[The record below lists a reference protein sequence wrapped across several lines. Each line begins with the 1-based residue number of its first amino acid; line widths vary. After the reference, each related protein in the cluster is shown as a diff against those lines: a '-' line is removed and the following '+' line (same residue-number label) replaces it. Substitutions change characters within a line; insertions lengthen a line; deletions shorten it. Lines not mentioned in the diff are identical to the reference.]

1 MKNICFIILLSVL
14 GLRLSA
20 QVTYENFGIAHRFSD
35 YKPFQSGEKFS
46 IERDEQSMFTIKF
59 SKLNWWYD
67 NEKVTCVVKY
77 AGVNDSGMYIYR
89 GFAREGTE
97 TPPCTIGQCIIVSPQ
112 KLSLYLSEE
121 NKERIKKD
129 KEELLGG
136 LNPTNFFVKK
146 YYFKVFIADRVF
158 IDEGDSK
165 HPQTD
170 ERMWDIYL

>member
-1 MKNICFIILLSVL
+1 M
-14 GLRLSA
+14 
-20 QVTYENFGIAHRFSD
+20 THENFGVAHRFSD

-67 NEKVTCVVKY
+67 NEEVMCVVKY
-77 AGVNDSGMYIYR
+77 AGVNDSGMYVYR

-121 NKERIKKD
+121 NKERIKKRQRRTVGWLESD
-129 KEELLGG
+129 QLLREKI
-136 LNPTNFFVKK
+136 LFQ
-146 YYFKVFIADRVF
+146 
-158 IDEGDSK
+158 S
-165 HPQTD
+165 
-170 ERMWDIYL
+170 IYSRPGIYRRGRLKTSPNR